1 MGVSSSRQD
10 TAVCLVIFNPAESK
24 RLLMNY
30 LYTVNLLNL
39 QKIPWYVME
48 MVFENR
54 YPEIPEASNV
64 FHVYSNSYMFHKER
78 MCRVMESKIPKKF
91 TKLVFMDADLVFSK
105 NEWYSQMSNMLNTHD
120 VVQGFENCHWM
131 DLSYTKVMLSRPNA
145 VIMPD
150 TFMTHTYHPGFVWGF
165 RRDWFKKYGFFDLCL
180 SGSGDTLSVAAWLQ
194 KEFSPTFKSLPLSM
208 TNAYEQ
214 YRTMTQPRIGYLKG
228 IDVYHLYHGSRQ
240 NRQYVDRHKALDIP
254 QDIRRLI
261 WINKDGM
268 YEWRLKEKW
277 NPYFIDYFKSREDD
291 GIFDAE
297 IKA

>member
-48 MVFENR
+48 MVFEDR
-54 YPEIPEASNV
+54 HPEIPEASNV
-64 FHVYSNSYMFHKER
+64 FHVYSKSYMFHKER
-78 MCRVMESKIPKKF
+78 MCKVMESKLPKKF
-91 TKLVFMDADLVFSK
+91 TKLVFMDADLIFSK
-105 NEWYSQMSNMLNTHD
+105 NEWYSEMSNMLNTYD

-131 DLSYTKVMLSRPNA
+131 DLSYTKIMLSRPNA

-150 TFMTHTYHPGFVWGF
+150 KFMTHTYHPGFVWGF
-165 RRDWFKKYGFFDLCL
+165 RRKWFKKNGFFDLCL

-194 KEFSPTFKSLPLSM
+194 KEFPPTFKSLPMSM
-208 TNAYEQ
+208 KYAYET
-214 YRTMTQPRIGYLKG
+214 YKNMIQPRLGYLKG
-228 IDVYHLYHGSRQ
+228 VDVYHLYHGSRQ

-291 GIFDAE
+291 GIFDSE